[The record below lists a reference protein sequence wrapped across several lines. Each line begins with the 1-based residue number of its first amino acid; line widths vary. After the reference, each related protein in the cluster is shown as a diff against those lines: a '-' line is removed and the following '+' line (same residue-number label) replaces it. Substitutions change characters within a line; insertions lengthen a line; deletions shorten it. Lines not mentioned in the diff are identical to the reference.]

1 MQIINEVSVHE
12 EIRARVSTLPLGKHP
27 LHEDARARARK
38 SRVNTRWYRIARV
51 GERSKLMGQPAVAA
65 Y

>member
-27 LHEDARARARK
+27 LHEDARARK
-38 SRVNTRWYRIARV
+38 SRVNTRYWIARV